1 MYYSQQNEDKF
12 IYENYL
18 NYENGFFIELGAM
31 DGITFSNTLFF
42 EKELNW
48 QGVLV
53 EPTFDQFEQLKF
65 NRPKCLNYNYA
76 ISEIDGEV
84 DFLGHH
90 ALGGIL
96 SKMNEQHKI
105 GWKLDKLSPYKVKTK
120 PFFKILEEINIK
132 RVDFFSID
140 VEGGELDVLKTFN
153 WSIPVYL
160 VLIEMDGLDEDKD
173 ESCRNILLKEN
184 FLFECKIGNNEIWI
198 NHANKLLLK

>member
-18 NYENGFFIELGAM
+18 NYKNGFFIELGAM

-48 QGVLV
+48 NGMLI
-53 EPTFDQFEQLKF
+53 EPTIDQFENLKF
-65 NRPKCLNYNYA
+65 NRPNCLNFNYA
-76 ISEIDGEV
+76 ISETDGEI
-84 DFLGHH
+84 DFLGNH

-96 SKMNEQHKI
+96 SKMSDHHRI
-105 GWKLDKLSPYKVKTK
+105 GWGLDKLPSYKVKSK
-120 PFFKILEEINIK
+120 PFYKILEGTNIE

-153 WSIPVYL
+153 WGIPVYL
-160 VLIEMDGLDEDKD
+160 ILIEMDGSNENKD
-173 ESCRNILLKEN
+173 ESCRNILLREN
-184 FLFECKIGNNEIWI
+184 FLLESKIGNNEIWI
-198 NHANKLLLK
+198 NHNNKPPIK